1 MTNGTLDHLEKIAEN
16 HPEIN
21 LYFMRNQTA
30 AVAYYEDN
38 GPPVFDEPRGYEIFV
53 TKGTLQLKGYVVM
66 QHIPVSDD
74 GKPIFESEYQD
85 QADKIKAQPGVYA
98 LRVLRPLRGNTYVV
112 FIQWE
117 NEARYQSWFKADML
131 KNTFGKKKK
140 KKKKPKYRAG
150 KPFSTKYTMV
160 DWDEVYQERIEEQ
173 NQTELD
179 EEENNDDI

>member
-1 MTNGTLDHLEKIAEN
+1 MTNGTLEHLEKIAKN

-30 AVAYYEDN
+30 AVAYYEDTDT
-38 GPPVFDEPRGYEIFV
+38 PIFDEPRGYDIIV
-53 TKGTLQLKGYVVM
+53 TKGTLQLEGYVVM

-74 GKPIFESEYQD
+74 GKPIFETEYKD
-85 QADKIKAQPGVYA
+85 QAEKIKAQPGVYA

-112 FIQWE
+112 LIQWK
-117 NEARYQSWFKADML
+117 NEAYYQAWFKADML
-131 KNTFGKKKK
+131 KNTSSKK

-160 DWDEVYQERIEEQ
+160 DWDEVYQEREEEQ
-173 NQTELD
+173 SEAELD
-179 EEENNDDI
+179 